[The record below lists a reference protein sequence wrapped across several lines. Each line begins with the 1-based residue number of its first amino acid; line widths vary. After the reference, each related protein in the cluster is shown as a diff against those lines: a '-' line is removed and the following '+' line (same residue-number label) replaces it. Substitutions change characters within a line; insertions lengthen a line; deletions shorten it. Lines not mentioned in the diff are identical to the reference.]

1 MVQLSHQHMTN
12 GNTIALTIWN
22 VVGRVISLLFNMLSR
37 FIIVILPRSK
47 YLLILWQQS
56 PSVVILETRKRISL
70 TVPTFPPSLFAM
82 E

>member
-1 MVQLSHQHMTN
+1 MTN

-22 VVGRVISLLFNMLSR
+22 VVSRVMSLLFNMLSR

-56 PSVVILETRKRISL
+56 PSIVILEPRKRTSL
-70 TVPTFPPSLFAM
+70 PVPSFSPSLFAL